1 MTLLDRYQAVADKI
15 NVLPDDKFIAEQW
28 RCNEVTPARMRS
40 KLTAIGYVFTKRNG
54 AWHVTKRPSMAGPTA
69 ARPAASERPGSNG
82 TGAVQQLVMTVSE
95 SAPLVA
101 LESNGDGI
109 AEQLALIHQELV
121 TLNGLLAAHLKPRN
135 GANQWEVVES
145 VW

>member
-15 NVLPDDKFIAEQW
+15 NVLPDDQFIAEQW

-40 KLTAIGYVFTKRNG
+40 KLTAIGYGFTKRNG
-54 AWHVTKRPSMAGPTA
+54 VWHVTKRPSMAGPTA
-69 ARPAASERPGSNG
+69 ARPAAPERPGSNG

-95 SAPLVA
+95 PAPLAA
-101 LESNGDGI
+101 LESDGDGV
-109 AEQLALIHQELV
+109 AVQLALIHQELV
-121 TLNGLLAAHLKPRN
+121 KLNGLLAAHFQPRN